1 MQEVYCLHL
10 PDVCPAYRLDRPWAG
25 FVTLAGFTCFYC
37 LPGES
42 PATRFQ
48 CLASPRHD
56 RKRPLLAQCDNAAT
70 GVDLVIMAAVQ
81 QMDKTAFELHKKND
95 KPAQQSITGSR
106 APGGVGTRE
115 TLSTGRFQ
123 RVGSTASSLDR
134 MNGSL

>member
-1 MQEVYCLHL
+1 LRNC
-10 PDVCPAYRLDRPWAG
+10 
-25 FVTLAGFTCFYC
+25 
-37 LPGES
+37 
-42 PATRFQ
+42 
-48 CLASPRHD
+48 
-56 RKRPLLAQCDNAAT
+56 AT

-123 RVGSTASSLDR
+123 RAWLNRLTRPHERLLVISD
-134 MNGSL
+134 